1 MEERNI
7 KNASIDCNY
16 GQTGNTEILKLLI
29 YDSKI
34 LTHEKIDEPKTIKEK
49 QKFNRLIQK
58 LVSNENKSCYK
69 LIEYH
74 PRVPKL
80 YGLPKPHKAGIPMHS
95 IISAIGSTPHK
106 LVKIITIILTP
117 FLVTISPS
125 YVKNLGN
132 LF

>member
-29 YDSKI
+29 YDSKT

-69 LIEYH
+69 
-74 PRVPKL
+74 
-80 YGLPKPHKAGIPMHS
+80 
-95 IISAIGSTPHK
+95 
-106 LVKIITIILTP
+106 
-117 FLVTISPS
+117 
-125 YVKNLGN
+125 
-132 LF
+132 